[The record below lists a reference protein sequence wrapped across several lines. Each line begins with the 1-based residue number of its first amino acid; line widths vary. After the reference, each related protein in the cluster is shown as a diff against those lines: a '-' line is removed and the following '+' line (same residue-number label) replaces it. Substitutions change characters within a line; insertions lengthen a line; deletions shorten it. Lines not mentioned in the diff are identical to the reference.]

1 VLHDD
6 LNLFPGLGFIQF
18 TIEPADPRRN
28 LERLAS
34 GLQSVDAAGP
44 ALIVLPEMW
53 SCGFAYGRLDEM
65 AAETPG
71 LLRELAVL
79 AGRHHCILAGSM
91 PESAGGELLYNTLFV
106 TGVSGVLGSYR
117 KQRIFA
123 YGGEGKAFAAGQD
136 VHPVVTPWGRIG
148 CLVCYDLRFPDLAR
162 SQCQE
167 GADLLICAAEW
178 PTERVEQWRI
188 LLQARA
194 IENQTFLVACNA
206 CGPAEAVDMGG
217 HSAIIDPEGNVLAE
231 AAGEPLAV
239 VIQPDWRRR
248 EDFRSRF
255 SSVAVSSPCRNEL
268 KFISSAGSCLE
279 MLALRKKLGQ
289 RLICCEVTGPV
300 QADLLDSLQ
309 TARKMGD
316 FLLVLLRAEIAAA
329 DRSQEA
335 GGDEQGYDDRRFLAA
350 LACVDA
356 VCNTEDFADVQ
367 YARLDEFV
375 TRIEIAG

>member
-1 VLHDD
+1 MLPDD

-28 LERLAS
+28 LEPLAS
-34 GLQSVDAAGP
+34 GLQSIDTAGP

-71 LLRELAVL
+71 LLEELAVL
-79 AGRHHCILAGSM
+79 AGRHHCILAGSL
-91 PESAGGELLYNTLFV
+91 PEKAGGELLYNTLFV
-106 TGVSGVLGSYR
+106 TGANGVLGSYR

-123 YGGEGKAFAAGQD
+123 YGGEGQAFAAGHD
-136 VHPVVTPWGRIG
+136 VRPVVTPWGRIG

-162 SQCQE
+162 SQCQQ

-178 PTERVEQWRI
+178 PTERIEQWRI
-188 LLQARA
+188 LLRARA
-194 IENQTFLVACNA
+194 IENQTYVVACNA

-239 VIQPDWRRR
+239 VIQPDWQRR

-255 SSVAVSSPCRNEL
+255 SSVAVSSLCRSEM
-268 KFISSAGSCLE
+268 KMVSAADSCLE

-289 RLICCEVTGPV
+289 RLICCEVTGPF
-300 QADLLDSLQ
+300 QANLLDRLQ
-309 TARKMGD
+309 RAREMGD
-316 FLLVLLRAEIAAA
+316 FLLVLLRAEKAAA
-329 DRSQEA
+329 DRRHVA
-335 GGDEQGYDDRRFLAA
+335 GGDGRGYGDRRFLAA

-356 VCNTEDFADVQ
+356 VCNADGFADDQ
-367 YARLDEFV
+367 FARLEEFV
-375 TRIEIAG
+375 TRIEIAS